1 MVLSKKA
8 NILQRQLTVT
18 RYISSFLFLLVCL
31 AFIPSFAIASETPND
46 PVKTLEKE
54 IGTIFPEATSI
65 GTKQQDF
72 PVWPVFKN
80 SELLGYAF
88 QSVDLVNFRGWS
100 GHPINMLIGLDLKG
114 KYKGVKV
121 LEHQEPVFR
130 HGLEHQAL
138 TRFINQYINHSVTDR
153 VIVGSRQ
160 RGTTTVNGKR
170 TAYFD
175 GVSRATVSVVVINDS
190 ILSSALQVARHKLSG
205 YGSTGTASVKENYF
219 EPMDWQQLL
228 QKGYVKEWLITDKDV
243 EQATGSPL
251 SSYQLKNVEAGQSST
266 EFRIY
271 YTYLNV
277 PSIGR
282 NLLGDAEF
290 ERLKTKL
297 EQDEH
302 AIAIM
307 STGFYSYLEDKFWP
321 GTVPDR
327 VGLEQ
332 QGLPIQ
338 IRDINFY
345 NHRTAAMTPQIPG
358 RDNLRVFIIKKES
371 GFNPS
376 LPMSLGLNMQL
387 SGKQQADTKAHFSD
401 TYQLPAKFFD
411 ISEAE
416 TNLGPSKP
424 WVSIWQS
431 RLPEIAVLCVALLIL
446 TVAFIKQQTLSKGTK
461 NFHRFR
467 WLYLFFT
474 LFFIGFYAQGQLSV
488 VNIYTLLLEI
498 KNGFS
503 LDIFLLDPI
512 LFILWVYTVISLVLW
527 GRGLF
532 CGWLCPFGALQEML
546 AWIAD
551 KLKIKQLRVPPAL
564 HQQLIKLKYVILGV
578 LVIVAFYSSTLANT
592 LAEIEP
598 FKTSITLGFMRP
610 WNFVLYALLIL
621 GIGLFIHKFY
631 CRYVCPLGAG
641 LAVVGKLRRFEWL
654 NRRAECGKP
663 CQVCR
668 HRCGINAIDK
678 TGQIDYNECIQCLEC
693 IVIINDE
700 EQCAPAIIEQRKSRK
715 QSNSNQV
722 LIYPAEQV

>member
-1 MVLSKKA
+1 MA
-8 NILQRQLTVT
+8 I
-18 RYISSFLFLLVCL
+18 YIMRHVSSCFFLLLCL
-31 AFIPSFAIASETPND
+31 AFLPSFAISSETLHD
-46 PVKTLEKE
+46 PAEILKKE
-54 IGTIFPEATSI
+54 IEAIFPESTSI
-65 GTKQQDF
+65 GEKQQDF

-80 SELLGYAF
+80 NELQGYAF

-100 GHPINMLIGLDLKG
+100 GHPIKLLIGLDLEG

-121 LEHQEPVFR
+121 LEHHEPVFL
-130 HGLEHQAL
+130 HGLEHRTL
-138 TRFINQYINHSVTDR
+138 SRFINQYTNHLVTDR

-160 RGTTTVNGKR
+160 HGTATVDGKR

-190 ILSSALQVARHKLSG
+190 ILSSALQVARHQLDG
-205 YGSTGTASVKENYF
+205 FGSSGTASVKEDYF
-219 EPMDWQQLL
+219 EPMNWQQLL
-228 QKGYVKEWLITDKDV
+228 QNGYVKEWLITDKDV

-251 SSYQLKNVEAGQSST
+251 STYQLKNVEAGQSGT

-271 YTYLNV
+271 YAYLNA

-282 NLLGDAEF
+282 NLLGDVEF
-290 ERLKTKL
+290 ERLTTTL
-297 EQDEH
+297 EQDEQ

-332 QGLPIQ
+332 QSLPIQ

-345 NHRTAAMTPQIPG
+345 NRRTAAMAPQVPG
-358 RDNLRVFIIKKES
+358 RDNLRVFVIKNES

-376 LPMSLGLNMQL
+376 LPMSLGLNMKL
-387 SGKQQADTKAHFSD
+387 SGKQQADATVHFSD
-401 TYQLPAKFFD
+401 TYQLPKKFFD
-411 ISEAE
+411 ITEPD

-424 WVSIWQS
+424 WVSIWQD
-431 RLPEIAVLCVALLIL
+431 RLPQITVLCIALLIL
-446 TVAFIKQQTLSKGTK
+446 TVAFYKQQRLSKGTK
-461 NFHRFR
+461 SFHRFR

-488 VNIYTLLLEI
+488 VNIYTLLLEL

-551 KLKIKQLRVPPAL
+551 KLQIKQLRVPTAL

-592 LAEIEP
+592 LAEVEP

-610 WNFVLYALLIL
+610 WNFVLYALLLL

-641 LAVVGKLRRFEWL
+641 LAVIGKLRRFEWL
-654 NRRAECGKP
+654 NRRSECGKP

-668 HRCGINAIDK
+668 HRCGINAINK

-715 QSNSNQV
+715 QRNSNEV
-722 LIYPAEQV
+722 LIYPAERA

>member
-1 MVLSKKA
+1 MVFSKKTT
-8 NILQRQLTVT
+8 LFQRQLCIT
-18 RYISSFLFLLVCL
+18 RQISTYIFWLVCL
-31 AFIPSFAIASETPND
+31 ACSPSVALSTETLDD
-46 PVKTLEKE
+46 PAKKLERD
-54 IGTIFPEATSI
+54 IGSIFHEATSI

-80 SELLGYAF
+80 NELEGYAF

-100 GHPINMLIGLDLKG
+100 GHPINLLIGLDLEG
-114 KYKGVKV
+114 KYKGVRV

-130 HGLEHQAL
+130 HGLEQQAL
-138 TRFINQYINHSVTDR
+138 TRFINQYTNHMVTDR

-160 RGTTTVNGKR
+160 HGTATINGKR

-175 GVSRATVSVVVINDS
+175 GISRATVSVVVMNDS

-205 YGSTGTASVKENYF
+205 YGTNGTASVKENYI

-228 QKGYVKEWLITDKDV
+228 HNGYVREWLITDKDV

-251 SSYQLKNVEAGQSST
+251 STYQLKNIDAGQSNS

-271 YTYLNV
+271 YAYLNV

-282 NLLGDAEF
+282 GLLGDSEF

-297 EQDEH
+297 EQGEH

-332 QGLPIQ
+332 QSLPIQ

-345 NHRTAAMTPQIPG
+345 SRRTADMAPQVPG
-358 RDNLRVFIIKKES
+358 RDNLRIFVIKEES

-376 LPMSLGLNMQL
+376 LPMALGLNMKL
-387 SGKQQADTKAHFSD
+387 GGEQQADTTAHFSD
-401 TYQLPAKFFD
+401 MYQLPAKFFD
-411 ISEAE
+411 ITEAD

-431 RLPEIAVLCVALLIL
+431 RLPEIVVLCVALLIL
-446 TVAFIKQQTLSKGTK
+446 TVAFLKQQALSKGTK

-488 VNIYTLLLEI
+488 VNIYTLLLEL
-498 KNGFS
+498 KNGFT

-546 AWIAD
+546 AWIAE

-592 LAEIEP
+592 LAEVEP

-610 WNFVLYALLIL
+610 WNFILYALLIL

-668 HRCGINAIDK
+668 HKCGINAIDK

-693 IVIINDE
+693 IVIINDD
-700 EQCAPAIIEQRKSRK
+700 EQCAPAIIEQRKNRK
-715 QSNSNQV
+715 KRHSTQV
-722 LIYPAEQV
+722 LIYPAEKA